1 VAVQDDQ
8 REIEAIQ
15 RFNLT
20 QAEDRKRA
28 DIDAYLTIDGRQLP
42 FELKSTTSD
51 SVSTVRDFGP
61 DHIKKWRNGLHWI
74 FAFYN
79 KEGTK
84 LLHCHYASP
93 DDMEEWIAGKER
105 YVMSDAYLADTVPAF
120 VAPEMVVE
128 ILGEK
133 QVYSLLDA
141 MRIMKKQWTARDYQ
155 DNVDVAI
162 DPAFSELTT
171 SGRKKPNP
179 GGYSLQKMTEIL
191 QRRCEYVV
199 RRGSTLNNPHIEG
212 SYFAKFEKITTDH
225 AEALRRLVRDYLAR
239 TEATEDATA

>member
-1 VAVQDDQ
+1 VPQDDV

-15 RFNLT
+15 RFNLI
-20 QAEDRKRA
+20 QAVDRKRS
-28 DIDAYLTIDGRQLP
+28 DIDAYLRIDGREFP

-79 KEGTK
+79 KEGTR

-105 YVMSDAYLADTVPAF
+105 YVQSDAYLADTVPAL
-120 VAPEMVVE
+120 VRQEMIIE

-133 QVYSLLDA
+133 EVYSILDA
-141 MRIMKKQWTARDYQ
+141 TRIMKKQWSMQEYRA
-155 DNVDVAI
+155 NIDVAI
-162 DPAFSELTT
+162 DPGFSEVTK
-171 SGRKKPNP
+171 SGKYKPNP
-179 GGYSLQKMTEIL
+179 GGYSLKRMTEIL
-191 QRRCEYVV
+191 QLRCAYVI
-199 RRGSTLNNPHIEG
+199 RRGSTLNNPHIEA
-212 SYFAKFEKITTDH
+212 SYFSKFEKITSDH
-225 AEALRRLVRDYLAR
+225 AETLRRLVRDYLAK
-239 TEATEDATA
+239 TEETDEATA

>member
-1 VAVQDDQ
+1 MPVQDDQ

-15 RFNLT
+15 RFNLI

-28 DIDAYLTIDGRQLP
+28 DIDAYLRIDGQELP
-42 FELKSTTSD
+42 FELKSTTND

-61 DHIKKWRNGLHWI
+61 DHIRKWRDGLHWI

-79 KEGTK
+79 KDGTR

-105 YVMSDAYLADTVPAF
+105 YVRSDAYLADTVPAF
-120 VAPEMVVE
+120 VTSDMVIE
-128 ILGEK
+128 ILGRKE
-133 QVYSLLDA
+133 VYSLLDA
-141 MRIMKKQWTARDYQ
+141 MRIMKKQWSAQDYK
-155 DNVDVAI
+155 DNVDIVI
-162 DPAFSELTT
+162 DPNFRHLTA

-179 GGYSLQKMTEIL
+179 GGYSLQRMTEIL
-191 QRRCEYVV
+191 QRRCAYVV
-199 RRGSTLNNPHIEG
+199 RRGSTLNNPHIEA

-225 AEALRRLVRDYLAR
+225 AETLRRLVRGYLAK
-239 TEATEDATA
+239 TEATDEATA